1 MSENHSDEETHSTAF
16 AAASPPRRT
25 PARFANAL
33 SSSGQDAGAALAAI
47 SARSPSVTRRFPTP
61 GSSSAPM
68 PAASCSS
75 LAALEEQ
82 LGADPLAPSGGY
94 EARRMVLEL
103 ADGVAYAGFGF
114 GAEGKSVSGECVFQ
128 TGPWV
133 SRRLVLTA
141 QA

>member
-1 MSENHSDEETHSTAF
+1 MSASYDSEDETAPAQF

-25 PARFANAL
+25 PHKFPNAL
-33 SSSGQDAGAALAAI
+33 SDAGAGPSSALAAL

-61 GSSSAPM
+61 GSSQAPM
-68 PAASCSS
+68 PPAACSS

-82 LGADPLAPSGGY
+82 LGEDPLAPSGGY
-94 EARRMVLEL
+94 AARRMVLEL

-128 TGPWV
+128 TGP
-133 SRRLVLTA
+133 
-141 QA
+141 